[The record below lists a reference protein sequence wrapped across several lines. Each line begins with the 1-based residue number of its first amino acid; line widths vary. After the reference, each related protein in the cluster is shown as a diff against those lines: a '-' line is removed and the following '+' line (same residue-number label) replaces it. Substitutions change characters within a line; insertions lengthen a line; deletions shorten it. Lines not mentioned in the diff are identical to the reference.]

1 MYLAKWKWRNEYK
14 VFLIDEEDDLYTRK
28 KAKDVVGAG
37 GALLIEEVVYDDVLN
52 VRNPDQM
59 VHNIAMIM
67 SSY

>member
-1 MYLAKWKWRNEYK
+1 MYLARWTWRDEYK
-14 VFLIDEEDDLYTRK
+14 IFLIDEEDDLYARK